1 MKRTFSRREPTL
13 ARLLRPVETTS
24 DTKVRTLIVDDS
36 PFMLK
41 ILAQI
46 LEETDLFDLV
56 GTATDAYQA
65 LRHVSALSPELVL
78 MDIHMPGLNGIQATR
93 FMKRSE
99 HPPVDILISSDSS
112 SMARSSTEQAG
123 ADGFV
128 SKGGDFR
135 QRVIPALQK
144 LFGAGGAT
152 SARRG
157 EFLFSP
163 PVTETRITAH
173 ESPCAKR
180 FRDMGR
186 TSSSQQHLLTAASD
200 LLWEKSYHSVTV
212 DEICARAG
220 VLKGKSLSFL

>member
-13 ARLLRPVETTS
+13 PRLLRPVETTS

-99 HPPVDILISSDSS
+99 HPPRGSLISSDSS
-112 SMARSSTEQAG
+112 SIATSLTEQAG
-123 ADGFV
+123 AHWVF
-128 SKGGDFR
+128 SKADDVR
-135 QRVIPALQK
+135 YPAN
-144 LFGAGGAT
+144 
-152 SARRG
+152 
-157 EFLFSP
+157 
-163 PVTETRITAH
+163 
-173 ESPCAKR
+173 
-180 FRDMGR
+180 
-186 TSSSQQHLLTAASD
+186 
-200 LLWEKSYHSVTV
+200 
-212 DEICARAG
+212 
-220 VLKGKSLSFL
+220 

>member
-1 MKRTFSRREPTL
+1 MNFIATRAETGTG
-13 ARLLRPVETTS
+13 PVS
-24 DTKVRTLIVDDS
+24 LHPRIRTLIVDDS

-99 HPPVDILISSDSS
+99 HPPVVILISSDSS
-112 SMARSSTEQAG
+112 SMARSLTEQAG

-135 QRVIPALQK
+135 HRVIDALEN
-144 LFGAGGAT
+144 LLGSSGV
-152 SARRG
+152 RR
-157 EFLFSP
+157 S
-163 PVTETRITAH
+163 
-173 ESPCAKR
+173 
-180 FRDMGR
+180 
-186 TSSSQQHLLTAASD
+186 AAS
-200 LLWEKSYHSVTV
+200 SVCFEAPLTGQPIHKN
-212 DEICARAG
+212 DT
-220 VLKGKSLSFL
+220 

>member
-1 MKRTFSRREPTL
+1 MIFVATRAETGTEPVTL
-13 ARLLRPVETTS
+13 HPRIS
-24 DTKVRTLIVDDS
+24 TLIVDDS

-99 HPPVDILISSDSS
+99 HPPVVILISSDSS

-128 SKGGDFR
+128 TKGGDFR
-135 QRVIPALQK
+135 HRVIRALQK
-144 LFGAGGAT
+144 LFGAGGAR
-152 SARRG
+152 SAAARG
-157 EFLFSP
+157 IS
-163 PVTETRITAH
+163 IQSAGH
-173 ESPCAKR
+173 GNQ
-180 FRDMGR
+180 D
-186 TSSSQQHLLTAASD
+186 
-200 LLWEKSYHSVTV
+200 HS
-212 DEICARAG
+212 A
-220 VLKGKSLSFL
+220 

>member
-99 HPPVDILISSDSS
+99 HPPVVILISSDRS
-112 SMARSSTEQAG
+112 SMTRSLTEQAG

-128 SKGGDFR
+128 SKGEDFR
-135 QRVIPALQK
+135 HRVIRALKK
-144 LFGAGGAT
+144 LFGAGDARSAGASGISIQ
-152 SARRG
+152 SAG
-157 EFLFSP
+157 
-163 PVTETRITAH
+163 H
-173 ESPCAKR
+173 GNQ
-180 FRDMGR
+180 D
-186 TSSSQQHLLTAASD
+186 
-200 LLWEKSYHSVTV
+200 HS
-212 DEICARAG
+212 A
-220 VLKGKSLSFL
+220 